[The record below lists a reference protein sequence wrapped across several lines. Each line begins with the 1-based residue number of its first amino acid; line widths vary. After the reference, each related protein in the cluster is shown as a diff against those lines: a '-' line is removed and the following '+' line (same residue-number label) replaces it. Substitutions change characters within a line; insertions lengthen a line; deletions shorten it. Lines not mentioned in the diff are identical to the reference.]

1 MMRFTRRGTF
11 SLLAMAALPRAAR
24 AQQAPGLP
32 DVPRVVNMAAT
43 GRVPG
48 RQGGRL
54 RILVGGARDVRLMP
68 YYGYARLVG
77 YDRDLNLVPDILR
90 DVTVQDGRIYTLHLR
105 PGHRWSDGHP
115 FTAEDFRYV
124 WQDMMQN
131 GDLYRG
137 GLPTDMKAAG
147 EPCTFEVLDALTV
160 RYSWAAPKPDFL
172 PKLASPTPIVLAMPA
187 HYMRQFHAAYND
199 AAALA
204 PLIEANKVDDWQ
216 GLHQK
221 MGRQNRPENPDL
233 PTLEPWRPT
242 VKPPAERFVFARNPH
257 FHRVDEA
264 GTQLPYLDEVV
275 LDVVS
280 SEVIAAKTATG
291 EADLQTLGISFNDYT
306 LLKTAEKRYPVK
318 VDLWKRTQGS
328 AMAIHPNLNC
338 TDPVWRAVFRDVRFR
353 RAISVA
359 IDRQEINAVL
369 FYGLAQPSADTVLP
383 ESPLYREEYATAWMQ
398 HDPDLANRLLDEIG
412 LAWGRG
418 GARYLPDGRKAGIV
432 VETAGESTLETDMLE
447 LIADHWRLVG
457 IPLYIRTS
465 QRDIFRARALAGDVL
480 MGVQG
485 GLDNALPTADMSP
498 EALAPTASEQLQ
510 WPVWGLH
517 HASAEESGEPPDMPE
532 AAELMTLLRAWRAST
547 DSATREGIWHRM
559 LRIRAENLFTIGTVN
574 GALQPVLRHAKLRNV
589 PDKALYGFEPTSYF
603 GAYGMD
609 SFFMDAE
616 A

>member
-1 MMRFTRRGTF
+1 MMKITRRGTF
-11 SLLAMAALPRAAR
+11 SLLAMAAMPRLAM
-24 AQQAPGLP
+24 AQASGLP
-32 DVPRVVNMAAT
+32 DVPRVIDMAAT

-48 RQGGRL
+48 RHGGQI
-54 RILVGGARDVRLMP
+54 RILVGGQRDVRLMP
-68 YYGYARLVG
+68 YYGYSRMVG

-90 DVTVQDGRIYTLHLR
+90 DVTVQDARIYTLHLR

-115 FTAEDFRYV
+115 LTSEDFRYV
-124 WQDMMQN
+124 WEDMMQN
-131 GDLYRG
+131 KDLYRG
-137 GLPTDMKAAG
+137 GVPTDMKANG
-147 EPCTFEVLDALTV
+147 EPCTFEIVDEVTV
-160 RYSWAAPKPDFL
+160 RYTWASPKPDFL
-172 PKLASPTPIVLAMPA
+172 PKLASPTPILLAMPS
-187 HYMRQFHAAYND
+187 HYMRQFHASYND
-199 AAALA
+199 EATLA
-204 PLIEANKVDDWQ
+204 PLIEENKVDDWQ

-233 PTLEPWRPT
+233 PTLEPWHPT

-264 GTQLPYLDEVV
+264 GTQLPYIDEVV

-291 EADLQTLGISFNDYT
+291 EADLQTQGISFNDYT
-306 LLKTAEKRYPVK
+306 LLKTAEKRYPLK

-328 AMAIHPNLNC
+328 AMSIYPNLNC
-338 TDPVWRAVFRDVRFR
+338 KDEVWRGLFRDLRFR

-359 IDRQEINAVL
+359 IDRHEINEVL
-369 FYGLAQPSADTVLP
+369 FYGLGKESADTVLP

-398 HDPDLANRLLDEIG
+398 HDPDLANQLLDEIG
-412 LAWGRG
+412 LTWGRG

-432 VETAGESTLETDMLE
+432 VETAGESTLESDMLE
-447 LIADHWRLVG
+447 LIADHWRIVG

-498 EALAPTASEQLQ
+498 EALAPTASEQLE
-510 WPVWGLH
+510 WPIWGLYY
-517 HASAEESGEPPDMPE
+517 ASAEESGEPPDMPE
-532 AAELMTLLRAWRAST
+532 AAELMTLLGEWGQST
-547 DSATREGIWHRM
+547 DSATRERIWHRM
-559 LRIRAENLFTIGTVN
+559 LQIRAENLFTIGTVN
-574 GALQPVLRHAKLRNV
+574 GALQPVLRNAKLMNV